1 MKKNIIRV
9 AVLAVGV
16 VLLLAT
22 ETESGIS
29 NIVGLSMVGYELDKL
44 GLFYK

>member
-1 MKKNIIRV
+1 MKNVVRV
-9 AVLAVGV
+9 AVFAVGV

-22 ETESGIS
+22 ESESGIS
-29 NIVGLSMVGYELDKL
+29 NIIGLSMVGYVLDKL

>member
-1 MKKNIIRV
+1 MKNVVRV

-22 ETESGIS
+22 ESESGIS
-29 NIVGLSMVGYELDKL
+29 NIIGLSMVGYELDKL

>member
-1 MKKNIIRV
+1 MKNIIRV
-9 AVLAVGV
+9 AIMAVGV

-29 NIVGLSMVGYELDKL
+29 NMVGLAMVGYELDKL
-44 GLFYK
+44 GLFYE

>member
-1 MKKNIIRV
+1 MKKVISIV
-9 AVLAVGV
+9 VMAVGV

-44 GLFYK
+44 GVFYK

>member
-1 MKKNIIRV
+1 MKNVVRV
-9 AVLAVGV
+9 TVLAVGV

-22 ETESGIS
+22 ESESGIS

>member
-1 MKKNIIRV
+1 MKKVISIV
-9 AVLAVGV
+9 VMAVGV

-29 NIVGLSMVGYELDKL
+29 NIMGASMVWYELDKL
-44 GLFYK
+44 GIFYK